1 MFIEVIDHTA
11 VFIPSNPRPKGRVAH
26 TRASKCIWYLG
37 CKALFWGNAQPR
49 HSWVFTVGSRGQGG
63 RRVTPSVHEAVQ
75 GRKEGYSWRNQE
87 GLRSRTLPRPS
98 WKDGWEI
105 RGQRQLGKKALY
117 WRRWLE
123 WFRPK
128 AILPRK
134 ENPHI
139 FMTLWIANSTL

>member
-1 MFIEVIDHTA
+1 MANRWGKIETVIDFILLGSKITA
-11 VFIPSNPRPKGRVAH
+11 DGDCS
-26 TRASKCIWYLG
+26 
-37 CKALFWGNAQPR
+37 
-49 HSWVFTVGSRGQGG
+49 
-63 RRVTPSVHEAVQ
+63 HEI
-75 GRKEGYSWRNQE
+75 KSWRNQE

-98 WKDGWEI
+98 LKDGWEI

-117 WRRWLE
+117 WRSWLE